1 MDDILKRLGTVE
13 GYVSDLRVD
22 LRSVS
27 ASVPHLA
34 TKEDLGE
41 LNAELSAVT
50 AILPHLATKED
61 LSRLEAGLIKWII
74 ATVISGMALA
84 FVIAR
89 YVAP

>member
-1 MDDILKRLGTVE
+1 MNATAFPKRRHSGNERGGGMDDILKRLGSVE
-13 GYVSDLRVD
+13 A
-22 LRSVS
+22 SVS
-27 ASVPHLA
+27 EMKAQ
-34 TKEDLGE
+34 
-41 LNAELSAVT
+41 LSAVT

-61 LSRLEAGLIKWII
+61 VSRLEAGLIKWII